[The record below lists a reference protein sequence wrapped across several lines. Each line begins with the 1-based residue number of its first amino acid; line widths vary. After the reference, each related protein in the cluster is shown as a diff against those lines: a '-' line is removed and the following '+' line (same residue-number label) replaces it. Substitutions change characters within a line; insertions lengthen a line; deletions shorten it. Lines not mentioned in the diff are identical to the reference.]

1 MKSILSKALLL
12 FIVISC
18 AICVNAQS
26 TKRIYRD
33 AEAYNF
39 KGHVKKAVTY
49 STAAKGGSR
58 EKIEEVEFLP
68 NGCIDVK
75 GMSGLS
81 VVYIARDKK
90 KRLAR
95 FCMSEID
102 LSPSGDWVE
111 GIGRPIPYEI
121 ASKIDKRD
129 FYIVADL
136 WEYYEFHLESKDDVY
151 NCLEKSKYDSYI
163 ISEERV
169 VRGFEWAK
177 NNKVKKRVGAYVHNI
192 LQWDRGVNRWNFLN
206 GGCGDVAYIYSY
218 DANGNIVKTMV
229 EYKITKS
236 LYATY
241 TYLKFDSKGN
251 WIKRKAKSS
260 DGKTTIETRTIT
272 YYK

>member
-1 MKSILSKALLL
+1 M
-12 FIVISC
+12 
-18 AICVNAQS
+18 
-26 TKRIYRD
+26 
-33 AEAYNF
+33 
-39 KGHVKKAVTY
+39 
-49 STAAKGGSR
+49 
-58 EKIEEVEFLP
+58 
-68 NGCIDVK
+68 
-75 GMSGLS
+75 
-81 VVYIARDKK
+81 
-90 KRLAR
+90 
-95 FCMSEID
+95 
-102 LSPSGDWVE
+102 
-111 GIGRPIPYEI
+111 
-121 ASKIDKRD
+121 
-129 FYIVADL
+129 
-136 WEYYEFHLESKDDVY
+136 
-151 NCLEKSKYDSYI
+151 
-163 ISEERV
+163 